1 MEILYLKSTRLHN
14 EEHFQFHTEFVS
26 QIDKT
31 TPAELGIETQY
42 SAYKPLHAN
51 EFEALSFIRKSH
63 ITDELADADN
73 LRDFTFR
80 GLSDSVKAGG
90 NHFNP
95 LVRHAA
101 ARVQVVFDHYG
112 NLTIKS
118 YDDETASI
126 NKFVSELKVNY
137 ASDVI
142 ILGIA
147 DWLDEL
153 QSNNDAFVELQQS
166 RNSKEAEKTQ
176 LRMRQVR
183 LEVDAAFRTIT
194 NRINALIIVNGEG
207 AYKSFVNEL
216 NTQVEKYNNNLAIRL
231 GHNAKKAEVVVSE
244 K

>member
-1 MEILYLKSTRLHN
+1 MEIFNLKSTRLHN
-14 EEHFQFHTEFVS
+14 EEHFEFHTGFSHLV
-26 QIDKT
+26 DKV
-31 TPAELGIETQY
+31 TPAALGIEPQY
-42 SAYKPLHAN
+42 SAYKFLYAN
-51 EFEALSFIRKSH
+51 EFEALGFIRKSH
-63 ITDELADADN
+63 ITDELADADG
-73 LRDFTFR
+73 LRDFTYR
-80 GLSDSVKAGG
+80 GLFDSVKAGG

-95 LVRHAA
+95 LVRNAA
-101 ARVQVVFDHYG
+101 TRVQVVFDYYG

-126 NKFVSELKVNY
+126 NKFVSELKVKY
-137 ASDVI
+137 AADVI

-153 QSNNDAFVELQQS
+153 QANNDAFVELQQS

-176 LRMRQVR
+176 LRMRQMR

-207 AYKSFVNEL
+207 AYKEFVGEL
-216 NTQVEKYNNNLAIRL
+216 NKLIERYNNNLAIRL
-231 GHNAKKAEVVVSE
+231 GHNAKKSEVVVRE

>member
-1 MEILYLKSTRLHN
+1 MEIIQLNFSRLHN
-14 EEHFQFHTEFVS
+14 EEHFEFHNEFNNLV
-26 QIDKT
+26 DKA
-31 TPAELGIETQY
+31 TPAALGIETQY
-42 SAYKPLHAN
+42 SAYMFLYAD
-51 EFEALSFIRKSH
+51 EFEALGFIRKNH
-63 ITDELADADN
+63 ITDEIADADN

-80 GLSDSVKAGG
+80 GMSDTVKAGG

-95 LVRHAA
+95 LVREAA
-101 ARVQVVFDHYG
+101 RRVQVVFDHFG

-126 NKFVSELKVNY
+126 NKFVSELKVKY
-137 ASDVI
+137 AADVI

-153 QSNNDAFVELQQS
+153 QANNDAFVELQQS

-194 NRINALIIVNGEG
+194 NRINALII
-207 AYKSFVNEL
+207 A
-216 NTQVEKYNNNLAIRL
+216 
-231 GHNAKKAEVVVSE
+231 VSYTHLTLPTIYSV
-244 K
+244 

>member
-1 MEILYLKSTRLHN
+1 MEIIQLNFSRLHN
-14 EEHFQFHTEFVS
+14 EEHFEFHNEFNMLV
-26 QIDKT
+26 DKA
-31 TPAELGIETQY
+31 TPAALGIETQY
-42 SAYKPLHAN
+42 SAYMFLYAD
-51 EFEALSFIRKSH
+51 EFEALGFIRKSH
-63 ITDELADADN
+63 ITDEIADADN

-80 GLSDSVKAGG
+80 GMSDTVKAGG

-95 LVRHAA
+95 LVRNAA
-101 ARVQVVFDHYG
+101 TRVQVVFDHYG

-126 NKFVSELKVNY
+126 KKFVSELKVKY
-137 ASDVI
+137 AADVI

-153 QSNNDAFVELQQS
+153 QANNDAFVELQQS

-207 AYKSFVNEL
+207 MYKSFVNEV
-216 NTQVEKYNNNLAIRL
+216 NIQIDKYNNNLAIRS
-231 GHNAKKAEVVVSE
+231 GQNAKKTEVVVSE